1 VPVSRH
7 RRALAALPLALLAA
21 ACTPP
26 ATPRNPQ
33 GASSAGGADANP
45 LGASYVLVPLPSED
59 DSILG
64 RILPEPPAPGRS
76 LEETARANPCADKLS
91 EPRTSPTANSF
102 EDAQELSVHGK
113 ARAMLGAFGFSG
125 DAERATHFV
134 YKLETSKRVS
144 RQDTAEYNACCAA
157 KGCGYGYVSALVYG
171 EGEYATGEEASGS
184 AQVDVMAVGSAAGG
198 ARVKVLHKRKV
209 KGWLAAVVTV
219 TDPKKG
225 ETLGALGVAQAAGIT
240 EAGVPETVKKL
251 YDREKLDVKTTG
263 GGFVFSTDKDGPM
276 KENEFVRRYRAV
288 TGATDLDDVETRRN
302 KVSFYTAGALT
313 GASALMGIY
322 GFLTLSRACNA
333 SDVNTSSA
341 TSAFVDS
348 DCVPRDAR
356 GDFIRSASGGEIFDR
371 SRDTSN
377 TGSVIMAGVGTV
389 GTVGF
394 GIWFLLA
401 AFKGDGATTD
411 HLLTEHDAVLYANRY
426 NRALLRRTI
435 TDVQK
440 TTSEAP
446 RLHLAPMLGLG
457 SVGLTGRF

>member
-1 VPVSRH
+1 MKRHAVS
-7 RRALAALPLALLAA
+7 LAALPLALLAA

-26 ATPRNPQ
+26 AAPRNPQ
-33 GASSAGGADANP
+33 GGSGGASDANP

-102 EDAQELSVHGK
+102 EDAQDLTVQGK

-144 RQDTAEYNACCAA
+144 RQDTAEYNACCAE

-184 AQVDVMAVGSAAGG
+184 AQVDVMSVGSAAGG

-225 ETLGALGVAQAAGIT
+225 EALGALGVAHAAGIT

-263 GGFVFSTDKDGPM
+263 GSFVFTTDKDGPM
-276 KENEFVRRYRAV
+276 GENEFVRRYRAV
-288 TGATDLDDVETRRN
+288 TGASDLDDVETRRN

-322 GFLTLSRACNA
+322 GFLTLSRACSA
-333 SDVNTSSA
+333 SDVRTNSA
-341 TSAFVDS
+341 SDAFVPT
-348 DCVPRDAR
+348 DCQPRDAR
-356 GDFIRSASGGEIFDR
+356 GDLLTTGGSELFDR
-371 SRDTSN
+371 SRDTTNSA
-377 TGSVIMAGVGTV
+377 SVIMAGAGVV

-394 GIWFLLA
+394 GIWFLAA
-401 AFKGDGATTD
+401 AFKGDGSATE

>member
-1 VPVSRH
+1 MRPSLRLSVVSVVVLGALSLVACAPQAVPR
-7 RRALAALPLALLAA
+7 
-21 ACTPP
+21 TPS
-26 ATPRNPQ
+26 
-33 GASSAGGADANP
+33 GGGGAPDANP
-45 LGASYVLVPLPSED
+45 LGASYVLIPLPSED

-64 RILPEPPAPGRS
+64 RILPDPPAPGRS

-102 EDAQELSVHGK
+102 EDAQELTVQAK

-144 RQDTAEYNACCAA
+144 RQDTADYNACCAQ

-171 EGEYATGEEASGS
+171 EGEYATGEEARGTVS
-184 AQVDVMAVGSAAGG
+184 VDVMAVGGASGG

-225 ETLGALGVAQAAGIT
+225 AALGPLGVAQAAGIT

-251 YDREKLDVKTTG
+251 YEREKIDVKTTG
-263 GGFVFSTDKDGPM
+263 ASFIFTSDKDGPV

-288 TGATDLDDVETRRN
+288 TGAADLDDVETRRN
-302 KVSFYTAGALT
+302 NVSFYTSGALT
-313 GASALMGIY
+313 GASVFVGVY
-322 GFLTLSRACNA
+322 GLLTLSRPCTKD
-333 SDVNTSSA
+333 DVNT
-341 TSAFVDS
+341 TGVRVS
-348 DCVPRDAR
+348 DCAARDPSGNIR
-356 GDFIRSASGGEIFDR
+356 GDGDIFDR
-371 SRDTSN
+371 TRNAEN
-377 TGSVIMAGVGTV
+377 TPGIIMAGVGV
-389 GTVGF
+389 AGTVGF
-394 GIWFLLA
+394 GIWFLAA
-401 AFKGDGATTD
+401 AFGKDGSTTE
-411 HLLTEHDAVLYANRY
+411 HLLTEHDAVLSANRY

-440 TTSEAP
+440 TTSAAP
-446 RLHLAPMLGLG
+446 KLRLAPMFGMGSLGLSG
-457 SVGLTGRF
+457 SF

>member
-1 VPVSRH
+1 MRSLSSPSRG
-7 RRALAALPLALLAA
+7 LALLFAFGALGTA
-21 ACTPP
+21 ACAPQ
-26 ATPRNPQ
+26 ASPRAPTG
-33 GASSAGGADANP
+33 GASASDANP
-45 LGASYVLVPLPSED
+45 LGASYVLIPLPSED

-64 RILPEPPAPGRS
+64 RILPDPPAPGRS

-91 EPRTSPTANSF
+91 EARTSPTASSF
-102 EDAQELSVHGK
+102 EDAQELQVQGK

-144 RQDTAEYNACCAA
+144 RQDTADYNACCAQ

-171 EGEYATGEEASGS
+171 EGEYATGEEARGS
-184 AQVDVMAVGSAAGG
+184 AQVDVMSIGSASGG

-225 ETLGALGVAQAAGIT
+225 EALGPLGVAHAAGIT

-251 YDREKLDVKTTG
+251 YDREKIDVKTEAG
-263 GGFVFSTDKDGPM
+263 GAFVFMSDKDGPV
-276 KENEFVRRYRAV
+276 KENEFVRRYRNV

-302 KVSFYTAGALT
+302 KVSFYTSGALT
-313 GASALMGIY
+313 AVSALVGIY
-322 GFLTLSRACNA
+322 GFLTTTRACQA
-333 SDVNTSSA
+333 SDVRND
-341 TSAFVDS
+341 FVDS
-348 DCVPRDAR
+348 DCKPRD
-356 GDFIRSASGGEIFDR
+356 SGGKFPVSENIFDKT
-371 SRDTSN
+371 RDVSN
-377 TGSVIMAGVGTV
+377 PPGVIMAGVGTA

-394 GIWFLLA
+394 GIWFLAA
-401 AFKGDGATTD
+401 AFKTDGQANE
-411 HLLTEHDAVLYANRY
+411 HILTEHDAVLYANRY

-440 TTSEAP
+440 TTSSAP
-446 RLHLAPMLGLG
+446 TLELKPMFGLG
-457 SVGLTGRF
+457 TVGLTGRF

>member
-1 VPVSRH
+1 MTRH
-7 RRALAALPLALLAA
+7 RLALAALPLSLLAA

-33 GASSAGGADANP
+33 SAGAGGGADANP

-91 EPRTSPTANSF
+91 EPRTSPTSNSF
-102 EDAQELSVHGK
+102 EDAQDLTVQGK

-184 AQVDVMAVGSAAGG
+184 AQVDVMSVGSAAGG

-225 ETLGALGVAQAAGIT
+225 EALGALGVAHAAGIT

-251 YDREKLDVKTTG
+251 YDREKLDVKTSG
-263 GGFVFSTDKDGPM
+263 GSFVFTTDKDGPM

-288 TGATDLDDVETRRN
+288 TGASDLDDVETRRN

-322 GFLTLSRACNA
+322 GFLTLSRACGVD
-333 SDVNTSSA
+333 DVKTFGGSTVSSNVE
-341 TSAFVDS
+341 T
-348 DCVPRDAR
+348 DCRPRDAR
-356 GDFIRSASGGEIFDR
+356 GEIIQEDLFDKT
-371 SRDTSN
+371 RDTTN
-377 TGSVIMAGVGTV
+377 TPSVIMAGAGVV

-394 GIWFLLA
+394 GIWFLAA
-401 AFKGDGATTD
+401 AFKGDGATTE

-457 SVGLTGRF
+457 SIGLTGRF

>member
-1 VPVSRH
+1 MIRAH
-7 RRALAALPLALLAA
+7 RFALTALPLALLAA

-33 GASSAGGADANP
+33 GASAGGENANP
-45 LGASYVLVPLPSED
+45 LEASYVLVPLPSED

-76 LEETARANPCADKLS
+76 LEETARANPCVDKLS
-91 EPRTSPTANSF
+91 EPRTSPTASSF
-102 EDAQELSVHGK
+102 EDAQELTVQGK

-144 RQDTAEYNACCAA
+144 RQDTADYNACCAQ

-184 AQVDVMAVGSAAGG
+184 AQVDVMAVGSASGG

-219 TDPKKG
+219 TDPQKG
-225 ETLGALGVAQAAGIT
+225 EALGPLGVAHAAGIT

-251 YDREKLDVKTTG
+251 YDREKLDVKTAGDT
-263 GGFVFSTDKDGPM
+263 FVFSTDKDGPL
-276 KENEFVRRYRAV
+276 KENEFVRRYRAI

-313 GASALMGIY
+313 GASALMGVY
-322 GFLTLSRACNA
+322 GFLTLTRACSA
-333 SDVNTSSA
+333 SDVRTSSA

-348 DCVPRDAR
+348 DCQPRDSR
-356 GDFIRSASGGEIFDR
+356 GDLLSSSSGGETFDR
-371 SRDTSN
+371 SRDASN
-377 TGSVIMAGVGTV
+377 PAGVILAGAGVV

-394 GIWFLLA
+394 GIWFLAA

-411 HLLTEHDAVLYANRY
+411 HRLTEHDAVLYANRY

-440 TTSEAP
+440 HTAEAP
-446 RLHLAPMLGLG
+446 RLRLAPMLGLG
-457 SVGLTGRF
+457 SIGLTGRF